1 MEIFMRTQVVNAV
14 DTGATVQTVYVPAHL
29 YHILFE
35 LFKNALRA
43 TVEVILKF
51 YMCQIY
57 PPDKSSFL

>member
-1 MEIFMRTQVVNAV
+1 MRTQVVNAV
-14 DTGATVQTVYVPAHL
+14 DSGATVQTVYVPAHL

-51 YMCQIY
+51 YMCQDI
-57 PPDKSSFL
+57 SS